1 MFNMFMFVIALI
13 IAQILSGVIMLAL
26 LLNRKVMGWFTK
38 KYMKTINEIS
48 EDLSEDSL
56 DLV

>member
-1 MFNMFMFVIALI
+1 MFNMFMFVIALV

-38 KYMKTINEIS
+38 KYMKMINEIS
-48 EDLSEDSL
+48 EDLSEDLL

>member
-1 MFNMFMFVIALI
+1 MFNMFMFVIALV

-26 LLNRKVMGWFTK
+26 LLNRKMMGWFTK
-38 KYMKTINEIS
+38 KYMKMINEIS
-48 EDLSEDSL
+48 DDLSEDLL

>member
-1 MFNMFMFVIALI
+1 MFNMFMFVIALV

-48 EDLSEDSL
+48 EDLSEDLL

>member
-1 MFNMFMFVIALI
+1 MFNMFMFVIALV

-38 KYMKTINEIS
+38 KYMKMINEIR
-48 EDLSEDSL
+48 EDLSEDLL

>member
-1 MFNMFMFVIALI
+1 MFNMFMFVIALV

-26 LLNRKVMGWFTK
+26 LLNRKAMGWFMK
-38 KYMKTINEIS
+38 KYMKTINKIS
-48 EDLSEDSL
+48 EDLL

>member
-1 MFNMFMFVIALI
+1 MFSMFTFVIALV

-38 KYMKTINEIS
+38 KYMKMINEIS
-48 EDLSEDSL
+48 EDLSEDLL

>member
-48 EDLSEDSL
+48 EDLSEDLL

>member
-1 MFNMFMFVIALI
+1 MFNMFMFVIALV
-13 IAQILSGVIMLAL
+13 IAQILAGVVMLAL

-38 KYMKTINEIS
+38 KYMKMINEIS
-48 EDLSEDSL
+48 EDLSEDLL

>member
-1 MFNMFMFVIALI
+1 MFNMFMFVIALV

-26 LLNRKVMGWFTK
+26 LLNRKVMVWFTK
-38 KYMKTINEIS
+38 KYMKMINEI
-48 EDLSEDSL
+48 EDSL

>member
-1 MFNMFMFVIALI
+1 MFSMFMFVIALV

-48 EDLSEDSL
+48 EDLSEDLL

>member
-1 MFNMFMFVIALI
+1 MFNMFMFVIALV

-38 KYMKTINEIS
+38 KYMKMINEIG
-48 EDLSEDSL
+48 EDLSEDLL

>member
-1 MFNMFMFVIALI
+1 MFNMFMFVIALV

-38 KYMKTINEIS
+38 KYMKMINEIG
-48 EDLSEDSL
+48 EDLGEDLL

>member
-1 MFNMFMFVIALI
+1 MFNMFTFVIALV

-38 KYMKTINEIS
+38 KYMKMINEIS
-48 EDLSEDSL
+48 EDLSEDLL

>member
-1 MFNMFMFVIALI
+1 MFNMFMFVIALV

-26 LLNRKVMGWFTK
+26 LLNRKMMGWFTK
-38 KYMKTINEIS
+38 KYMKMINEIS
-48 EDLSEDSL
+48 EDLSEDLL

>member
-1 MFNMFMFVIALI
+1 MFNMFMFVIALV

-48 EDLSEDSL
+48 EDLS
-56 DLV
+56 